1 MKLLKLLANLGYG
14 SRKQVMAMF
23 RDGAVTDAQGE
34 VMYADDEFDPTMT
47 LLVDGEPMDPAPGF
61 AIMLNKPI
69 GYTCSTKDVGK
80 LVYDLLPPRFKH
92 RSPNLST
99 VGRLDKDTSGMLL
112 MTDDGQ
118 LLHRIVSPKKH
129 LPKIYQ
135 VTLDRPLNGN
145 EAAVFASGTLVL
157 ESETEA
163 LKPAKL
169 EIIDD
174 THAELTLWEGRYHQ
188 VRRMFAAVGNHVTAL
203 HRTKTGGLE
212 LGDLADG
219 EWRFLDEVDLTT
231 LFEAPDAR

>member
-14 SRKQVMAMF
+14 SRKQVIAMF
-23 RDGAVTDAQGE
+23 RDGAVTDANGD
-34 VMYADDEFDPTMT
+34 VMYADDEFDGAP
-47 LLVDGEPMDPAPGF
+47 LFVDGEPMDPAPGF
-61 AIMLNKPI
+61 ALMLNKPI

-157 ESETEA
+157 ESEMEA

-169 EIIDD
+169 DVIDE

-203 HRTKTGGLE
+203 HRIRTGGLE

-219 EWRFLDEVDLTT
+219 EWRFLDETDLTA
-231 LFEAPDAR
+231 LFDAPDAK